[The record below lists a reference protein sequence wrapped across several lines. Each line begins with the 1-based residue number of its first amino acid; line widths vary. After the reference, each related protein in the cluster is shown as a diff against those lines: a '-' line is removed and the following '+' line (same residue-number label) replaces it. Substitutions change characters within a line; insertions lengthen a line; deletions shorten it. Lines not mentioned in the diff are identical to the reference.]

1 MASAMADAAA
11 QRRHTSKT
19 RPVECKQKAWE
30 GSAAHHEHVG
40 AKSETGEATVTRD
53 DVHGDHGGAMIVG
66 VGVLATAVGKTTK
79 QQGIK
84 HHGIEMKPK
93 VHRSRAMAH

>member
-1 MASAMADAAA
+1 MADTTARQCYAGD
-11 QRRHTSKT
+11 R
-19 RPVECKQKAWE
+19 RPVECKQKARK

-53 DVHGDHGGAMIVG
+53 DVHGDHGRAKIVG
-66 VGVLATAVGKTTK
+66 GGVPTTTVGKTTK

-84 HHGIEMKPK
+84 HHSIETKL
-93 VHRSRAMAH
+93 